1 MKTWKAKKNTQK
13 RIQID
18 LCSSHHR
25 SLTYIKKNT
34 RSNRS
39 YSTAF
44 VYRVYVSV
52 CVCVCV
58 IFFHWHS
65 NRSYVLFPFF
75 GRFFD
80 SFAFYFVVK
89 LLFSVYRSLSGWLIR
104 SSGWSRSW
112 FGHLNCFWFV
122 ALSFA
127 VAFFFFSLLFRVFI
141 VQLFDLIV
149 KTKSSMLGRLKFQ
162 VEHTECTSEKT
173 NRPGKKT
180 ETKSIRRE
188 RGKTSAFSLFIS
200 SI

>member
-1 MKTWKAKKNTQK
+1 MEWKREKQKNTQK

-80 SFAFYFVVK
+80 SFAFLFCSKIAFFSLSLPFWLIDSIERMVSVVIWSFELFLIRCSLFRCGLF
-89 LLFSVYRSLSGWLIR
+89 LLFS
-104 SSGWSRSW
+104 
-112 FGHLNCFWFV
+112 
-122 ALSFA
+122 
-127 VAFFFFSLLFRVFI
+127 
-141 VQLFDLIV
+141 
-149 KTKSSMLGRLKFQ
+149 
-162 VEHTECTSEKT
+162 
-173 NRPGKKT
+173 
-180 ETKSIRRE
+180 
-188 RGKTSAFSLFIS
+188 FIS
-200 SI
+200 CFYSAVIWSYCQDKVIHAWST

>member
-1 MKTWKAKKNTQK
+1 M
-13 RIQID
+13 
-18 LCSSHHR
+18 S
-25 SLTYIKKNT
+25 
-34 RSNRS
+34 
-39 YSTAF
+39 F
-44 VYRVYVSV
+44 

-75 GRFFD
+75 RRFFD

-89 LLFSVYRSLSGWLIR
+89 LLFFSVYRSLSGWLIR
-104 SSGWSRSW
+104 WSGWSRSW

-127 VAFFFFSLLFRVFI
+127 VACFFFSLLFRVFI

-173 NRPGKKT
+173 NRPRMKKKT

-188 RGKTSAFSLFIS
+188 RGKSSAFSLFIS